1 MIRNTG
7 RNRATGIGAKILTFH
22 RKCFFLKHVLISQC
36 FTIFEIV
43 TIFISCDAF
52 KKRDLN
58 NPSFKQKRKK
68 TLVAAGKRSGK
79 AYSPWLR
86 TTVLER
92 IASGIS
98 SKTVLAV
105 AGIRDKN
112 APKRWKDIFQVSRD
126 VISLKRSGGR
136 PRIVKR
142 HSPEE
147 KVLEKLAKDNPYT
160 SMEVLVCRLLNK
172 SGIDISSRTV
182 SPQLYSRADE
192 RFSYKTPNKPCSED
206 NLE

>member
-1 MIRNTG
+1 MIP
-7 RNRATGIGAKILTFH
+7 
-22 RKCFFLKHVLISQC
+22 
-36 FTIFEIV
+36 
-43 TIFISCDAF
+43 F

-68 TLVAAGKRSGK
+68 ILVAAKKRSGK

-92 IASGIS
+92 IASGIL

-126 VISLKRSGGR
+126 VTPLKRSGGR
-136 PRIVKR
+136 PRKVKR

-147 KVLEKLAKDNPYT
+147 KVLEKLAKDNPYA
-160 SMEVLVCRLLNK
+160 SMEVLVC
-172 SGIDISSRTV
+172 
-182 SPQLYSRADE
+182 
-192 RFSYKTPNKPCSED
+192 
-206 NLE
+206 